1 MRRFLGWHGV
11 ESHSVR
17 RQRYLITSSTNHAMN
32 QLFPIIRRKRRP
44 LLPVEQPLVEVPAG
58 AATRA
63 HESDKTKATDGTAHK
78 EQQKDEQPPT
88 KIADGES
95 E

>member
-1 MRRFLGWHGV
+1 MRCFLGWHGV

-17 RQRYLITSSTNHAMN
+17 GQRHLITDVMN

-44 LLPVEQPLVEVPAG
+44 LLPVEGPQPDMPSSEAQKE
-58 AATRA
+58 
-63 HESDKTKATDGTAHK
+63 HESDRTKPTEGTAHK
-78 EQQKDEQPPT
+78 EQQRDEQSPT